1 MARRRG
7 RARRNKQRNGWGPT
21 RFAMDTVGELRRAHW
36 PSRPETIRLTG
47 IVIGVMAVLAA
58 FIGFFDYGVSKLS
71 DAIFG

>member
-1 MARRRG
+1 VARRRG